1 MVSLLHDWVAPFKQE
16 VLTTIFGPLKFSK
29 LFQDRV
35 RKHIASMKLTSS
47 LNFSEVF
54 SRWALSSLYLL
65 ASREIDFFWKLQ
77 KKKRMGK
84 KTRRENAPYF
94 FLAYTEPRAFFP
106 HKCFPNMRRRSFLS
120 FIFFGASQGAVLE
133 RMRLSAWSYFF
144 KCVWSGNFSS
154 CQQKNTWPDVS
165 FFKKMFYSSPG
176 KPACGWLTFKTSTKI

>member
-1 MVSLLHDWVAPFKQE
+1 MVSLLHDWVAPLKQE

-106 HKCFPNMRRRSFLS
+106 HKCFPNMRPSFLLFS
-120 FIFFGASQGAVLE
+120 LARA
-133 RMRLSAWSYFF
+133 RALSWKGWGCLLGVISLNAYDPATF
-144 KCVWSGNFSS
+144 
-154 CQQKNTWPDVS
+154 PHVS
-165 FFKKMFYSSPG
+165 KRILDLMFLFLKKMFYSSPG